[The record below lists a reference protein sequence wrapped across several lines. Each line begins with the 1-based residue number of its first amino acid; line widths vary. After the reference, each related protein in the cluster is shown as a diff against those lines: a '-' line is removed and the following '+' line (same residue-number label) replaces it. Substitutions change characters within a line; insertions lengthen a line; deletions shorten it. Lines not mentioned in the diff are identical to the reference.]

1 MSYYVG
7 IVYVVKN
14 ELLPTVAVMHG
25 LFSLSHKIH
34 ASGSGCGSVGR
45 AVTFDTRGPRF
56 DSSHRQN
63 CIEHLFVN
71 LSIINCIEKMKIN
84 KKRLGMA
91 HF

>member
-56 DSSHRQN
+56 DSNHRQN
-63 CIEHLFVN
+63 LDGTFVCLLFYYQ
-71 LSIINCIEKMKIN
+71 LY
-84 KKRLGMA
+84 
-91 HF
+91 